1 MYNPYA
7 NVLFI
12 GSNDMNEINSYVKKY
27 RNGLFIEAIPD
38 VFKILEKNLHQAN
51 ATYNTNYKAI
61 NRLVCDEIGKE
72 HTFHI
77 FNNNGASSSIYAP
90 NPSAWQWPSVQEVN
104 AIQLKSTTVAEVLK
118 EHQWE
123 NVKYDLILDVQGAEL
138 DVLKGF
144 GESNLRNIQNLTTE
158 ISTEQFYNGA
168 VLFCDL
174 HNFIVSHGFKLVAN
188 PTSNHCD
195 VTYHRS

>member
-1 MYNPYA
+1 M
-7 NVLFI
+7 
-12 GSNDMNEINSYVKKY
+12 
-27 RNGLFIEAIPD
+27 
-38 VFKILEKNLHQAN
+38 
-51 ATYNTNYKAI
+51 
-61 NRLVCDEIGKE
+61 
-72 HTFHI
+72 
-77 FNNNGASSSIYAP
+77 
-90 NPSAWQWPSVQEVN
+90 QEVN
-104 AIQLKSTTVAEVLK
+104 TIQLKSTTVEEVLK

-144 GESNLRNIQNLTTE
+144 GESNLSNIQKLTTE

-168 VLFCDL
+168 VLFWDL
-174 HNFIVSHGFKLVAN
+174 HNFIVNHGFKLVAN